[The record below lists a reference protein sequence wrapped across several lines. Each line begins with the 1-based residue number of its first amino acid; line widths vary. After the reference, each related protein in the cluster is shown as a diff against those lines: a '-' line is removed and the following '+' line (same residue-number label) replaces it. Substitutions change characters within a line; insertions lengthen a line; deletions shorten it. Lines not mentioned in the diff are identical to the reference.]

1 MATWKMIGDTTY
13 DQDIDATSTT
23 QKAPLGAIV
32 KARDIDNTGYGDAE
46 FIYGVGVASTIVG
59 SLVLIDGSGYTTT
72 LTTANAKGKC
82 GVAMS
87 ANVASQYGW
96 YAIHGTVLID
106 SNTVADGNVLCLDSV
121 AGQVD
126 DDAAIGDMIYGAFSV
141 AASSGGTVLASITYP
156 YVTDNSLPTS

>member
-1 MATWKMIGDTTY
+1 MATWKMIGDVTFN
-13 DQDIDATSTT
+13 QDIDATSTT

-32 KARDIDNTGYGDAE
+32 KGRDIDQTGYGDAE

-106 SNTVADGNVLCLDSV
+106 SGDVADGGVLCIDEST

-126 DDAAIGDMIYGAFSV
+126 DDGLVGDMIYGAFAV
-141 AASSGGTVLASITYP
+141 ADDSGGTVLASITYP
-156 YVTDNSLPTS
+156 YVTDNSN

>member
-1 MATWKMIGDTTY
+1 MADWKMIGDTTF

-23 QKAPLGAIV
+23 QEAPLGAIV

-72 LTTANAKGKC
+72 LTTADAKGKC

-106 SNTVADGNVLCLDSV
+106 SGTVADGGVLCIDGTS

-126 DDAAIGDMIYGAFSV
+126 DDAAAGDMIYGAFSV

-156 YVTDNSLPTS
+156 YVTDNSN

>member
-1 MATWKMIGDTTY
+1 MATWKMIGDTTF

-32 KARDIDNTGYGDAE
+32 TARDIDNTGYGDAE

-72 LTTANAKGKC
+72 LTTANAIGKC

-96 YAIHGTVLID
+96 YAINGTVLID
-106 SNTVADGNVLCLDSV
+106 SGTVADGKALCIDDSA

-126 DDAAIGDMIYGAFSV
+126 DDGAAGDMIYGAFSV
-141 AASSGGTVLASITYP
+141 AANSGGTVLASITYP
-156 YVTDNSLPTS
+156 YVTDNSI